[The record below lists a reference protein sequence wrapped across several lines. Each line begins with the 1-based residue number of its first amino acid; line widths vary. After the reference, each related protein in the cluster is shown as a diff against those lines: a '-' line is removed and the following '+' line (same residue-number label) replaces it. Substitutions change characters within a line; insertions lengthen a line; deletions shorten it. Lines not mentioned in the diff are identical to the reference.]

1 LNKKQISRDP
11 GSISLPEAMTMRNTM
26 NIIATLLAGGAL
38 LAFSPA
44 AFGQTPDADSR
55 AKVSDGDLKAFVR
68 TYVETQRLRD
78 IYEPQIQNAADQAEK
93 REIQK
98 QAAEELQDTL
108 EGENLT
114 VDDYNRIFRIVNSD
128 DGLRVIV
135 LRMIEEER
143 SNSR

>member
-1 LNKKQISRDP
+1 
-11 GSISLPEAMTMRNTM
+11 MRNTM

-44 AFGQTPDADSR
+44 AFGQTQMPDVESR

-93 REIQK
+93 QEIQK

-108 EGENLT
+108 EEENLT